1 MATEYLERR
10 RLRDQTA
17 LQNKLSLQLE
27 KDIQLLH
34 AKNEFYDLLLHWDV
48 ENITLKV
55 HQCILKTRTPALL
68 TELLNLSSQPGNLCI
83 DLSNYKPDKIT
94 TLIEKIYSNSKVRT
108 LESQVV
114 VHLQD
119 KVTEKFYTPACT
131 PIDCVTQTLYYS
143 LVTVDSREYTSS
155 PPSKH
160 NNYSS
165 SPANNNNYC
174 SSPSNNTPGSNKTN
188 LNSINEFNKELD
200 RFHQQHRLNLNSTP
214 HELFDNV
221 DKELE
226 EQDLLS
232 RSYTNTNHVDRD
244 ELEEQDLLSR
254 SFELIRKKR
263 KKSTTAAAASVTTTH
278 EKRRTT
284 TSFGHVR
291 KVKPVVVVV
300 SKMSKTS
307 EDSSG
312 AKSRGPVYTSSNT
325 DSVYTSSNTGSV
337 YKSREISS
345 REHTTSDT
353 SGVDVNESS
362 TSSLTEPEIWDS
374 TEHEDND
381 EDFFDEKTLHGNDG
395 TPLRF
400 TPDTLKSGPASH
412 YFPPTSSVLPTEP
425 TSLTSNAS
433 SNFFID
439 ASSLLDENEC
449 LLSSRDVN
457 KIHEEPKRDVKNPN
471 KFSEEP
477 TQDVTK
483 DPEEPIRDMRHDVGD
498 VSAIDV
504 QDKTPNRFSEE
515 PMKDVNHFS
524 GEAVTD
530 VKIAN
535 KFSEESIR
543 GVKQIL
549 EKPIRDTDVSHD
561 VGVTVQDPT
570 AHGSHYFP
578 PASLFDGRDEP
589 ASLGIYETQLENQH
603 GSGKDSDKSV
613 ENYGKGLNNPHRN
626 LAEDKPL
633 TNKHVTE
640 CHSTKDV
647 LENVPEKDTQP
658 QPDSK
663 VKAMS
668 VSTASLD
675 QPFAAKRTMIA
686 NVNNQTVEKDRA
698 FQSNNGEFSGDQS
711 YETFT
716 VNVETKCEDLAM
728 ENIRPGSK
736 SVGDIT
742 SKHIYS
748 LESQHQNAVQD
759 SCKPSSN
766 STQIRRTSSSP
777 PQSFVHDNDPVL
789 NKDDDHFSTKEMTK
803 LNSTTNSVTNVPNV
817 YIITTSSVNMNN
829 VVRNSNDLCK
839 NDDHSASDDSKQ
851 ELVECKT
858 RPDTSP
864 SNNPNQ
870 SASRELNVSNVSSN
884 ASHLIPDVT
893 NDAFQ
898 TFVINESLHISSSFQ
913 DISSHLSPEHQHQ
926 VEPKT
931 FIIDSTNT
939 HNNRTFD
946 LVSEIVKSDSRDTSD
961 SLNDSFSRQNEAIGN
976 EISKR
981 QTSSGELRGMIDDDT
996 THKVRTASKETLDL
1010 ISETDAVG
1018 DPFETGH
1025 IESSYEKRGLVSNLS
1040 FDLIQTT
1047 QPSRDS
1053 ITSRTRD
1060 STNMRNSENETNR
1073 NHLDKENSRT
1083 ETWENRIE
1091 RTQSPQNDFDKGN
1104 SRIDYRNDL
1113 DKVNRGNETSRTSA
1127 EQAQT
1132 TTANPYTYQLEQE
1145 ANPSLSRSS
1154 ELKLVKE
1161 SFNEQLHHSMTS
1173 STNQNPVPETRP
1185 KPATSPR
1192 TILTNEINK
1201 PVPET
1206 RTRTN
1211 HNREDYT
1218 SQCPVAAMRT
1228 SMTNSM
1234 TSLTTSTADPS
1245 DSNNSH
1251 GIRTS
1256 MNNSTGIE
1264 SSSLDSTRVIST
1276 NPDVTTSGS
1285 NIVPNYTTNDSVPM
1299 SNIVTNF
1306 ANPNSNFTSS
1316 NNYTNSGVNTMMS
1329 NSSVPH
1335 SNSVVS
1341 TNPFLNP
1348 FIDYSEQN
1356 SMISADS
1363 IEVQRAVMGQQQF
1376 YPQATPLTGNG
1387 IHGTVGYHAQVNSN
1401 MATGNTANY
1410 HTHVNVNSTM
1420 AGSHYIPRNDTLQN
1434 TSINYQ
1440 GHENGTQNMPAN
1452 YHTEGNGKQ
1461 TMSPNYYTQ
1470 ENHTQADVYSQSVSG
1485 STQTEGHGNISS
1497 TYSTQYP
1504 QTINPIPSSHYNGG
1518 NDTQNMSTTHHSHNM
1533 GTINTHSANNMSPNT
1548 VTHYTQPINV
1558 ISSSHIIHGTQEA
1571 SATKISRSFS
1581 SNPNVNQINTS
1592 FSSTNPF
1599 LTDMQNETM
1608 SSSNANEIQNATMVL
1623 SNSNDIS
1630 NATMVLSNTNDI
1642 PNATMVLSNSNDI
1655 PNATMVLSSHGAANP
1670 AENTFIISDYNGIY
1684 GRGSS
1689 ITGQY
1694 GQEAVNAIHAQ
1705 SSIHKLE
1712 SGISET
1718 HGHYGPSH
1726 YQIESTFPGQYAHT
1740 EAHQP
1745 VDVLNQTH
1753 VIDNRSDD
1761 HSVGSRPLE
1770 AHLNGMVAQ
1779 YGIDSQVVYRRDKVS
1794 QVSQELYIQHSTPL
1808 SASVDNLLDMN
1819 YTPIKPEETNNFD
1832 LNVTQIKRLSCKLND
1847 ENLSKA
1853 NEQLNALLAADTSAP
1868 NENYSAF
1875 LVNETNSKTLVSK
1888 HQAPLEN
1895 ARPVD
1900 LNISRQRACE
1910 DFHSP
1915 DSLNGDDEIKHAH
1928 AHIDEDNRS
1937 KTSSD
1942 IDAVQIV
1949 SEGVA
1954 SAPRQASTSWTVEFP
1969 IGRSRN
1975 QSGDTSRHSPRGDHF
1990 VDGTLSKSS
1999 TSLVKHGDSFSH
2011 NSKSCGFYI
2020 DLNEPCGMEEEEK
2033 TRNKPEKKMF
2043 NMFIDISNSDS
2054 SDKERSTKS
2063 PRPLLRKK
2071 LKPLSVTDRFLQR
2084 QCSAEDKTGT
2094 IGSGEEESEG
2104 EHPEV
2109 TRGRTLFRNTNTP
2122 PPSTQAS
2129 TTDQSMSDLTE
2140 SGLRKHNSTP
2150 GGGGSSTSNS
2160 GSGFFMFIGTGGAD
2174 SNPTLV
2180 KRRLSSGCHGNQ
2192 AAPARTHP
2200 NRHSWNSDSSGGG
2213 GGGVSGV
2220 ASAAGGGVNK
2230 HRRASSISCRL
2241 SDLDTSPSAPT
2252 DPSAKLTSSWH
2263 ASSKKL
2269 TDSSDSSVLADTKSD
2284 QTSSSMKSDAT
2295 YNIET
2300 GIAANE
2306 KSPGT
2311 ESVKAEIKEGRE
2323 LVGKDACAV
2332 GFKSIPE
2339 DSALDSSEPN
2349 ETYVI
2354 ERDGKSKKGAE
2365 QLVLDTPTMMEE
2377 DGYKYAGD
2385 HALPAGHSAA
2395 PAGGSES
2402 FVKLSDMDCP
2412 SSSTG
2417 HRVLAPPTRL
2427 TRSTQESRLGQ
2438 GSLNLVQG
2446 SRSLTRL
2453 FPHLV
2458 VPPGGQQASLSSSQ
2472 EDGHTTISTV
2482 SSLQSSNNRSTLD
2495 VSTDEADPVPAIS
2508 SLGADLLRMFLDEIS
2523 ADVTVEVAG
2532 RRIRAHKCVLS
2543 SRCQYFAAVLSG
2555 GWVESAGNVI
2565 SLQGY
2570 SYSSVHFALAHIY
2583 SGAGDIPDN
2592 INIVELATL
2601 ADMLCLEG
2609 LKEVISGVLKHKYC
2623 HYFHKPCNT
2632 CILGVIEVL
2641 PLAAA
2646 YGLDDIYRKSLR
2658 WIAKHFTRVWPTK
2671 PFAAMPK
2678 ELIDK
2683 CFKQILVHMTS
2694 DNVLDT
2700 LQSISKVYALLPSDT
2715 KWTEPVHCALN
2726 KLNESCAKYIAQ
2738 HLSTVLTSTTLLAL
2752 SRDQMWDIGS
2762 VESVLLTAGSTL
2774 SPDEACRACVQLDV
2788 MNNQTPH
2795 PTWHESFG
2803 RLLIDLQSTVKA
2815 CLVRQA
2821 SKCCRSPAWSLMPPS
2836 LRLDIQET
2844 AGLIRVPGDEKR
2856 RARMMRKSESTST
2869 SAGGKLRSMD
2879 LAQVRQSIAQ
2889 SQHQPRKPPVPD
2901 LIPKAKPKFSEI
2913 KSRYLDS
2920 RPSRFSDPPPLCK
2933 SGSTSS
2939 SSSVTHTRPSGVS
2952 SNYNRAS
2959 AILSSSESSRQ
2970 SSPAM
2975 AKRNIMAQPQ
2985 QKDKSTSRLSLDS
2998 KLDTTQN
3005 KKQDMRLI
3013 RDKLTLNIRKS
3024 HETDE
3029 DVKTMGVAKK
3039 PAVAMATRLPL
3050 RSNENR
3056 SVLSKSQST
3065 TEKKT
3070 PAETKLTRTS
3080 RLSLDSGRSPFS
3092 ESTRSSPKPSSV
3104 GGGGRSRL
3112 SLESKSLRSSPLDN
3126 RTRESLRASTDRLS
3140 LDTLSTRN
3148 KRRTGS
3154 SSSNTSCSST
3164 KATSLSTVTTPNM
3177 NKKPVN
3183 INRSPIKMNKTA
3195 LLRSSAGQQRNTPH
3209 TPPPVTRA
3217 KTTRDNSVSSN
3228 VKTVLHSNGKHLHGE
3243 NAPPVRNY
3251 GNQENGVPSNQE
3263 EEGKKLGTRSGTFCL
3278 DESAS
3283 ILKNIGTPVS

>member
-1 MATEYLERR
+1 MDQEARNEQARR
-10 RLRDQTA
+10 QY
-17 LQNKLSLQLE
+17 Q
-27 KDIQLLH
+27 
-34 AKNEFYDLLLHWDV
+34 
-48 ENITLKV
+48 
-55 HQCILKTRTPALL
+55 
-68 TELLNLSSQPGNLCI
+68 
-83 DLSNYKPDKIT
+83 
-94 TLIEKIYSNSKVRT
+94 
-108 LESQVV
+108 
-114 VHLQD
+114 
-119 KVTEKFYTPACT
+119 
-131 PIDCVTQTLYYS
+131 YY
-143 LVTVDSREYTSS
+143 
-155 PPSKH
+155 
-160 NNYSS
+160 
-165 SPANNNNYC
+165 
-174 SSPSNNTPGSNKTN
+174 
-188 LNSINEFNKELD
+188 
-200 RFHQQHRLNLNSTP
+200 
-214 HELFDNV
+214 
-221 DKELE
+221 
-226 EQDLLS
+226 
-232 RSYTNTNHVDRD
+232 
-244 ELEEQDLLSR
+244 
-254 SFELIRKKR
+254 
-263 KKSTTAAAASVTTTH
+263 
-278 EKRRTT
+278 
-284 TSFGHVR
+284 GH
-291 KVKPVVVVV
+291 
-300 SKMSKTS
+300 SGYS
-307 EDSSG
+307 EDSD
-312 AKSRGPVYTSSNT
+312 YTSELSYPVGGQHPN
-325 DSVYTSSNTGSV
+325 SSASQFRTLANQL
-337 YKSREISS
+337 
-345 REHTTSDT
+345 TT
-353 SGVDVNESS
+353 
-362 TSSLTEPEIWDS
+362 P
-374 TEHEDND
+374 
-381 EDFFDEKTLHGNDG
+381 
-395 TPLRF
+395 
-400 TPDTLKSGPASH
+400 
-412 YFPPTSSVLPTEP
+412 
-425 TSLTSNAS
+425 
-433 SNFFID
+433 
-439 ASSLLDENEC
+439 
-449 LLSSRDVN
+449 
-457 KIHEEPKRDVKNPN
+457 
-471 KFSEEP
+471 
-477 TQDVTK
+477 
-483 DPEEPIRDMRHDVGD
+483 
-498 VSAIDV
+498 
-504 QDKTPNRFSEE
+504 
-515 PMKDVNHFS
+515 
-524 GEAVTD
+524 
-530 VKIAN
+530 
-535 KFSEESIR
+535 
-543 GVKQIL
+543 
-549 EKPIRDTDVSHD
+549 
-561 VGVTVQDPT
+561 
-570 AHGSHYFP
+570 
-578 PASLFDGRDEP
+578 
-589 ASLGIYETQLENQH
+589 
-603 GSGKDSDKSV
+603 
-613 ENYGKGLNNPHRN
+613 
-626 LAEDKPL
+626 
-633 TNKHVTE
+633 
-640 CHSTKDV
+640 
-647 LENVPEKDTQP
+647 P
-658 QPDSK
+658 QP
-663 VKAMS
+663 
-668 VSTASLD
+668 
-675 QPFAAKRTMIA
+675 
-686 NVNNQTVEKDRA
+686 
-698 FQSNNGEFSGDQS
+698 
-711 YETFT
+711 
-716 VNVETKCEDLAM
+716 
-728 ENIRPGSK
+728 
-736 SVGDIT
+736 
-742 SKHIYS
+742 S
-748 LESQHQNAVQD
+748 LE
-759 SCKPSSN
+759 
-766 STQIRRTSSSP
+766 TS
-777 PQSFVHDNDPVL
+777 
-789 NKDDDHFSTKEMTK
+789 
-803 LNSTTNSVTNVPNV
+803 
-817 YIITTSSVNMNN
+817 
-829 VVRNSNDLCK
+829 R
-839 NDDHSASDDSKQ
+839 
-851 ELVECKT
+851 
-858 RPDTSP
+858 
-864 SNNPNQ
+864 
-870 SASRELNVSNVSSN
+870 
-884 ASHLIPDVT
+884 
-893 NDAFQ
+893 
-898 TFVINESLHISSSFQ
+898 
-913 DISSHLSPEHQHQ
+913 
-926 VEPKT
+926 
-931 FIIDSTNT
+931 
-939 HNNRTFD
+939 
-946 LVSEIVKSDSRDTSD
+946 
-961 SLNDSFSRQNEAIGN
+961 
-976 EISKR
+976 
-981 QTSSGELRGMIDDDT
+981 
-996 THKVRTASKETLDL
+996 
-1010 ISETDAVG
+1010 
-1018 DPFETGH
+1018 
-1025 IESSYEKRGLVSNLS
+1025 ESSYEHDDVTLDPPAFAGSPPGRQGRVLR
-1040 FDLIQTT
+1040 
-1047 QPSRDS
+1047 SRD
-1053 ITSRTRD
+1053 
-1060 STNMRNSENETNR
+1060 
-1073 NHLDKENSRT
+1073 
-1083 ETWENRIE
+1083 
-1091 RTQSPQNDFDKGN
+1091 P
-1104 SRIDYRNDL
+1104 
-1113 DKVNRGNETSRTSA
+1113 
-1127 EQAQT
+1127 
-1132 TTANPYTYQLEQE
+1132 
-1145 ANPSLSRSS
+1145 
-1154 ELKLVKE
+1154 
-1161 SFNEQLHHSMTS
+1161 
-1173 STNQNPVPETRP
+1173 
-1185 KPATSPR
+1185 
-1192 TILTNEINK
+1192 
-1201 PVPET
+1201 
-1206 RTRTN
+1206 
-1211 HNREDYT
+1211 
-1218 SQCPVAAMRT
+1218 
-1228 SMTNSM
+1228 NSM
-1234 TSLTTSTADPS
+1234 
-1245 DSNNSH
+1245 
-1251 GIRTS
+1251 
-1256 MNNSTGIE
+1256 E
-1264 SSSLDSTRVIST
+1264 
-1276 NPDVTTSGS
+1276 
-1285 NIVPNYTTNDSVPM
+1285 
-1299 SNIVTNF
+1299 
-1306 ANPNSNFTSS
+1306 
-1316 NNYTNSGVNTMMS
+1316 
-1329 NSSVPH
+1329 
-1335 SNSVVS
+1335 
-1341 TNPFLNP
+1341 
-1348 FIDYSEQN
+1348 
-1356 SMISADS
+1356 
-1363 IEVQRAVMGQQQF
+1363 
-1376 YPQATPLTGNG
+1376 
-1387 IHGTVGYHAQVNSN
+1387 
-1401 MATGNTANY
+1401 
-1410 HTHVNVNSTM
+1410 
-1420 AGSHYIPRNDTLQN
+1420 
-1434 TSINYQ
+1434 
-1440 GHENGTQNMPAN
+1440 
-1452 YHTEGNGKQ
+1452 
-1461 TMSPNYYTQ
+1461 YY
-1470 ENHTQADVYSQSVSG
+1470 
-1485 STQTEGHGNISS
+1485 
-1497 TYSTQYP
+1497 
-1504 QTINPIPSSHYNGG
+1504 
-1518 NDTQNMSTTHHSHNM
+1518 
-1533 GTINTHSANNMSPNT
+1533 
-1548 VTHYTQPINV
+1548 
-1558 ISSSHIIHGTQEA
+1558 
-1571 SATKISRSFS
+1571 
-1581 SNPNVNQINTS
+1581 
-1592 FSSTNPF
+1592 
-1599 LTDMQNETM
+1599 
-1608 SSSNANEIQNATMVL
+1608 
-1623 SNSNDIS
+1623 
-1630 NATMVLSNTNDI
+1630 
-1642 PNATMVLSNSNDI
+1642 
-1655 PNATMVLSSHGAANP
+1655 
-1670 AENTFIISDYNGIY
+1670 
-1684 GRGSS
+1684 
-1689 ITGQY
+1689 
-1694 GQEAVNAIHAQ
+1694 
-1705 SSIHKLE
+1705 
-1712 SGISET
+1712 
-1718 HGHYGPSH
+1718 
-1726 YQIESTFPGQYAHT
+1726 
-1740 EAHQP
+1740 
-1745 VDVLNQTH
+1745 
-1753 VIDNRSDD
+1753 
-1761 HSVGSRPLE
+1761 
-1770 AHLNGMVAQ
+1770 
-1779 YGIDSQVVYRRDKVS
+1779 
-1794 QVSQELYIQHSTPL
+1794 
-1808 SASVDNLLDMN
+1808 
-1819 YTPIKPEETNNFD
+1819 
-1832 LNVTQIKRLSCKLND
+1832 
-1847 ENLSKA
+1847 
-1853 NEQLNALLAADTSAP
+1853 
-1868 NENYSAF
+1868 
-1875 LVNETNSKTLVSK
+1875 
-1888 HQAPLEN
+1888 
-1895 ARPVD
+1895 
-1900 LNISRQRACE
+1900 
-1910 DFHSP
+1910 
-1915 DSLNGDDEIKHAH
+1915 
-1928 AHIDEDNRS
+1928 
-1937 KTSSD
+1937 
-1942 IDAVQIV
+1942 
-1949 SEGVA
+1949 
-1954 SAPRQASTSWTVEFP
+1954 
-1969 IGRSRN
+1969 
-1975 QSGDTSRHSPRGDHF
+1975 
-1990 VDGTLSKSS
+1990 
-1999 TSLVKHGDSFSH
+1999 
-2011 NSKSCGFYI
+2011 
-2020 DLNEPCGMEEEEK
+2020 
-2033 TRNKPEKKMF
+2033 
-2043 NMFIDISNSDS
+2043 
-2054 SDKERSTKS
+2054 
-2063 PRPLLRKK
+2063 
-2071 LKPLSVTDRFLQR
+2071 
-2084 QCSAEDKTGT
+2084 
-2094 IGSGEEESEG
+2094 
-2104 EHPEV
+2104 
-2109 TRGRTLFRNTNTP
+2109 
-2122 PPSTQAS
+2122 
-2129 TTDQSMSDLTE
+2129 
-2140 SGLRKHNSTP
+2140 
-2150 GGGGSSTSNS
+2150 GGG
-2160 GSGFFMFIGTGGAD
+2160 
-2174 SNPTLV
+2174 
-2180 KRRLSSGCHGNQ
+2180 
-2192 AAPARTHP
+2192 
-2200 NRHSWNSDSSGGG
+2200 GGG

-3013 RDKLTLNIRKS
+3013 REKLTLNIRKS

-3243 NAPPVRNY
+3243 NATPVRNY
-3251 GNQENGVPSNQE
+3251 SNQENGVPSNQE